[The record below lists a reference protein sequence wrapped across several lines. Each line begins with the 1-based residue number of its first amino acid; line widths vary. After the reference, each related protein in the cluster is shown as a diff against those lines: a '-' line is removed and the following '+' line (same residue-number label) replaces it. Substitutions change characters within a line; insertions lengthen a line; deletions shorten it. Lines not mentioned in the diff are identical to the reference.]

1 LSESFI
7 IPFLGLNTEQYI
19 HKNSQNQK
27 SGSINKEVSLEKKRS
42 NMEQKINLMK
52 FQKKRLIEKKENLNK
67 EIDQVKIDIHF
78 EENLENY
85 VNLNEIYVKKKEEFF
100 NENIK
105 KKPSKKIVYGRRRSS
120 IDISNFNLSFQVRF
134 F

>member
-1 LSESFI
+1 
-7 IPFLGLNTEQYI
+7 
-19 HKNSQNQK
+19 
-27 SGSINKEVSLEKKRS
+27 
-42 NMEQKINLMK
+42 MEQKINLMK

>member
-7 IPFLGLNTEQYI
+7 VPFLGLNTEQWI
-19 HKNSQNQK
+19 QKNSQNQK
-27 SGSINKEVSLEKKRS
+27 SGSFNKEVSLEKKRS

-52 FQKKRLIEKKENLNK
+52 FQKKRLIEKRENLNK
-67 EIDQVKIDIHF
+67 EINQAKIDIHF

-100 NENIK
+100 NESLK
-105 KKPSKKIVYGRRRSS
+105 KKSSKKTIHGRRRSS
-120 IDISNFNLSFQVRF
+120 IDISNFNLSFQVKLF
-134 F
+134 